1 MKKLVLFGIM
11 ALMSVATMA
20 TTLGKVDQVILAKE
34 DTYISTDAP
43 GANYGSDALMKPKGT
58 KTFNRMSIMKFEI
71 PEADIKAM
79 KGAQVRVAITFGS
92 GAEEANYSIYAF
104 HNLKWSE
111 KDATYGKLESEIAL
125 DKGVKLGEMEFVK
138 DSANDPKYYY
148 VNITDFAKKHGK
160 NEFTLMLVD
169 DKQGNKNI
177 NLRAK
182 EHSEKWAP
190 AIEIEK

>member
-1 MKKLVLFGIM
+1 MKKLMLFGIM
-11 ALMSVATMA
+11 GIMGISAMA

-43 GANYGSDALMKPKGT
+43 GANYGGDALMKPKAT
-58 KTFNRMSIMKFEI
+58 KTFNRLSIMKFEI
-71 PEADIKAM
+71 PEGDIKEM
-79 KGAQVRVAITFGS
+79 KGAQVRLAITFGS

-104 HNLKWSE
+104 HNVKWNE
-111 KDATYGKLESEIAL
+111 KDATYENLEKDIAL
-125 DKGVKLGEMEFVK
+125 DKGVKLGELAFEK
-138 DSANDPKYYY
+138 HPSNDPKYYY
-148 VNITDFAKKHGK
+148 LNITDFAKGHGK
-160 NEFTLMLVD
+160 GEFTLMLVD
-169 DKQGNKNI
+169 DKEGNKNI